1 MPEEDFH
8 PSNQVHFQAH
18 EPPHSCGGGALQR
31 SGKELNLI
39 MRFSAGL
46 ERSQGFRWDETAGL
60 AEELSFPKRTRG
72 AKGDQ
77 P

>member
-1 MPEEDFH
+1 VRTRVSLEGH
-8 PSNQVHFQAH
+8 
-18 EPPHSCGGGALQR
+18 G
-31 SGKELNLI
+31 
-39 MRFSAGL
+39 FSRAVNDTAIA
-46 ERSQGFRWDETAGL
+46 GFRWDETAGL

>member
-1 MPEEDFH
+1 MH
-8 PSNQVHFQAH
+8 KK
-18 EPPHSCGGGALQR
+18 QR
-31 SGKELNLI
+31 
-39 MRFSAGL
+39 
-46 ERSQGFRWDETAGL
+46 GFRWDETAGL

>member
-1 MPEEDFH
+1 ME
-8 PSNQVHFQAH
+8 NT
-18 EPPHSCGGGALQR
+18 
-31 SGKELNLI
+31 SGCLAAASI
-39 MRFSAGL
+39 
-46 ERSQGFRWDETAGL
+46 RWDETAGL